1 MIKGCIVPLETRNL
15 IDSGTLKITQIVSPE
30 KFQEN
35 DVIGFWNDSTKKH
48 IIIQTGYALDE
59 TYRKTSRI

>member
-15 IDSGTLKITQIVSPE
+15 VDSGTLKITQIVSPE

-35 DVIGFWNDSTKKH
+35 DVIGFWNDSTKKTH
-48 IIIQTGYALDE
+48 NNS
-59 TYRKTSRI
+59 KNK